1 MSSKIKITALFAAA
15 VLIVSAAGCKHDSGK
30 EESSAPAVSDNSGSS
45 QSTEEVLPENQRVT
59 EKFEDTKL
67 GKYKY
72 VWGDEFNTDTPV
84 LQFPKA
90 LSSEGKVD
98 LDTAL

>member
-1 MSSKIKITALFAAA
+1 MEVMLMSSKIKITALFAAT

-59 EKFEDTKL
+59 EKFEDTKRQ
-67 GKYKY
+67 
-72 VWGDEFNTDTPV
+72 V
-84 LQFPKA
+84 
-90 LSSEGKVD
+90 
-98 LDTAL
+98 